1 MSLLV
6 QKSIDIIVKEKYPT
20 IETLRM
26 EVRNMES
33 PPGGSQGG
41 PARAQ
46 IWSGS
51 YGESAKVNQFKK
63 NLGAPP
69 LPDTGWGSQLAGHIL
84 TRFKAQ
90 H

>member
-1 MSLLV
+1 MFSNCSLLRF
-6 QKSIDIIVKEKYPT
+6 SLLFFISAFKENYPT

-26 EVRNMES
+26 EVRNMEG

-69 LPDTGWGSQLAGHIL
+69 LPDTGWALRSEVPV
-84 TRFKAQ
+84 
-90 H
+90 